1 MDLSVCLRSN
11 PAPRH
16 GPRTKP
22 KRRAVC
28 ACVRGRRRNGGKHA
42 LEGGL
47 GHVNVGRAHVNVDD
61 GVNVGGVHVEMQIH
75 QRGRRLTLTWARVN
89 VDRRTTLTWACVN
102 AGGAHACWHV
112 WQADRCRRHSPWLRM
127 TYDDTQH
134 STAMPLNQ
142 SVPKVNL

>member
-1 MDLSVCLRSN
+1 M
-11 PAPRH
+11 
-16 GPRTKP
+16 
-22 KRRAVC
+22 
-28 ACVRGRRRNGGKHA
+28 A

-102 AGGAHACWHV
+102 AGEAHAGTCGRQIAAGGTLHGCV
-112 WQADRCRRHSPWLRM
+112 
-127 TYDDTQH
+127 
-134 STAMPLNQ
+134 
-142 SVPKVNL
+142 